1 MEMVCTDL
9 PEATS
14 QAYKHFA
21 TEYGPVTEIVR
32 KEDPLLMRAA
42 GGTDAV
48 LRYAWKLQS
57 KFKKKRW
64 ADSAR
69 TVSRRKDISL
79 HPFVKEKR
87 VTGMFCWLGG
97 G

>member
-1 MEMVCTDL
+1 MDLVCTDL

-69 TVSRRKDISL
+69 TVRKKIFQ
-79 HPFVKEKR
+79 HPFAKEKR
-87 VTGMFCWLGG
+87 VTGMLVGG

>member
-1 MEMVCTDL
+1 M

-69 TVSRRKDISL
+69 TVSKKTFHAS
-79 HPFVKEKR
+79 
-87 VTGMFCWLGG
+87 FCQGKKSDRNVLLAGG
-97 G
+97 WVGIAAAGDA